1 MLLGMDCLQETK
13 VSCPWCG
20 ERFSVLLD
28 LSVPHQNYVE
38 DCQVCCCPIVFDV
51 TAQIEGDALV
61 TVSREGE

>member
-1 MLLGMDCLQETK
+1 MLGIMDYLQEIT

-20 ERFSVLLD
+20 EPFSVLLD

-51 TAQIEGDALV
+51 TAQFEDDAV
-61 TVSREGE
+61 VIVSREGE

>member
-1 MLLGMDCLQETK
+1 MDYLQEKT

-38 DCQVCCCPIVFDV
+38 DCQVCCSPIVFDV
-51 TAQIEGDALV
+51 TAHYENDADV
-61 TVSREGE
+61 RVSREGG